1 MDKMVW
7 SLVLMAAFAG
17 TALSAD
23 LPHSGDL
30 VLWTGGGGYSP
41 LDRGAAYTCW
51 SEQPN
56 LDGILFSS
64 EIIGDRGWNS
74 EVANDC
80 LLCAGPEGLFITV
93 IRWWGGYF
101 DGAGPSVIS
110 FYLRFYDD
118 EDNRPGELSLEIL
131 VPHNCHETF
140 LHEQQG
146 GGHVYGYE
154 FMLRNPI
161 SVPSEVPFWFSVQ
174 TGGDTYPPQWG
185 RLGGINVINNGSMF
199 RDDYVSYTDW
209 TPCSVVLGEEYD
221 AAQEFVCLTPS
232 GIEEPDLPTLRH
244 ISWANIKALYR

>member
-1 MDKMVW
+1 MGFVSSPISSYKV
-7 SLVLMAAFAG
+7 VLYGTNAQSTIGAFI
-17 TALSAD
+17 
-23 LPHSGDL
+23 HC
-30 VLWTGGGGYSP
+30 YH
-41 LDRGAAYTCW
+41 GAKNVVSC
-51 SEQPN
+51 
-56 LDGILFSS
+56 
-64 EIIGDRGWNS
+64 
-74 EVANDC
+74 V
-80 LLCAGPEGLFITV
+80 
-93 IRWWGGYF
+93 
-101 DGAGPSVIS
+101 
-110 FYLRFYDD
+110 FYND

-209 TPCSVVLGEEYD
+209 TPCSDVLGEEYD